1 MALLCLVLRSCS
13 LLLARAVSEPLQ
25 MDGSDK
31 IYLQHCIHSIKTFS
45 QSLQQNIVLFS
56 VQERF
61 LQVLFL
67 LRFLDLALSHPL
79 SASCRLEELEA
90 SAISTN
96 YYFAVTLNIYSC
108 KVTLCYLH
116 P

>member
-25 MDGSDK
+25 IDK

-45 QSLQQNIVLFS
+45 QALQQNIVLFS
-56 VQERF
+56 VQEHF

-67 LRFLDLALSHPL
+67 LRFLDLALSH
-79 SASCRLEELEA
+79 ASCRLEELEA

-96 YYFAVTLNIYSC
+96 DYFAVTLSIYSC